1 MSDLNDRT
9 RRRGAALTRKSQAL
23 FEVEGDRRAGIR
35 LVVAVTRETTRVWC
49 REVSSD
55 E

>member
-1 MSDLNDRT
+1 MRDLNDRT
-9 RRRGAALTRKSQAL
+9 RRRGAALTRKSQSV

-49 REVSSD
+49 REVAD

>member
-1 MSDLNDRT
+1 MTDLDDRT
-9 RRRGAALTRKSQAL
+9 RRHGAALTRKSQSL
-23 FEVEGDRRAGIR
+23 FEVEGDRRSGIR

-49 REVSSD
+49 REVSVD

>member
-1 MSDLNDRT
+1 MSDLNDRI
-9 RRRGAALTRKSQAL
+9 RRRGAALTRKSQSV

-35 LVVAVTRETTRVWC
+35 LLVAVTRETTRVWC
-49 REVSSD
+49 REVSAD

>member
-1 MSDLNDRT
+1 MTDLDDRT
-9 RRRGAALTRKSQAL
+9 RRHGAALIRTSPSV

-49 REVSSD
+49 REVSAD

>member
-1 MSDLNDRT
+1 MSELTDRT
-9 RRRGAALTRKSQAL
+9 RRHGAALTRKSQAL
-23 FEVEGDRRAGIR
+23 FEVEGDRRSGIR

-49 REVSSD
+49 REVTAD

>member
-9 RRRGAALTRKSQAL
+9 RRRGGALTRISQSVVQ
-23 FEVEGDRRAGIR
+23 VEGDRRAGIR

-49 REVSSD
+49 REVSGS

>member
-1 MSDLNDRT
+1 MSDLQDRT
-9 RRRGAALTRKSQAL
+9 RRRGAALTQKSQSV

-49 REVSSD
+49 RQVSAD